1 MTTKYISL
9 LQLKGGAGKTTIA
22 FNLIGYFLSKN
33 KKVLGVDADMQQ
45 GTLYAWSN
53 LFKHPKFECVGVN
66 TLEELINVL
75 REAQEKYDIVITDLP
90 PRLADIARSS
100 LVFSDLV
107 LVPVPISS
115 ADVWAAM
122 DLTKLI
128 EAAKAES
135 NTAKIRVVWNMFKST
150 KRKIES
156 KEEIKQLLGHDEV
169 KQHLSDYVAYSD
181 VLGLGTWVGDHNHEK
196 AKAEFLAFAK
206 EVEKLIK

>member
-1 MTTKYISL
+1 MTTKYISM

-22 FNLIGYFLSKN
+22 SNLIGYFLTKN

-45 GTLYAWSN
+45 GTLHAWSN

-66 TLEELINVL
+66 SLEELINVL
-75 REAQEKYDIVITDLP
+75 REAQEKFDIVITDLP

-107 LVPVPISS
+107 LIPVAISS

-128 EAAKAES
+128 EASKSES
-135 NTAKIRVVWNMFKST
+135 NNAKVRLVWNRFKST
-150 KRKIES
+150 KRKIEA
-156 KEEIKQLLGHDEV
+156 KEEVKQLLGHDEI
-169 KQHLSDYVAYSD
+169 KQYISDYVAYSD

-196 AKAEFLAFAK
+196 AKTEFLAFAK